1 MIKSLEYKGKNI
13 DAAIEKAL
21 NELKMDRDDVSVE
34 VLERQ
39 KSGFLGIGA
48 VDARIRVTFDDGM
61 PEPKEEKPVEAPK
74 KVAKPIFNVSQ
85 EKLDKIAAE
94 APKARPAAEKPAEA
108 AAKKTSVP
116 EPRLYMK
123 IPADKSA
130 NPVAA
135 TPKKV
140 QSDNRSAARSNDR
153 RRDSAPR
160 EKKPAEPFVKLPVSD
175 EAPIPFIIG
184 LLDRM
189 GIEAN
194 AEITEG

>member
-61 PEPKEEKPVEAPK
+61 PEPKEEKPAEAPK

-85 EKLDKIAAE
+85 EKLDKIAADV
-94 APKARPAAEKPAEA
+94 
-108 AAKKTSVP
+108 AKKMEEAVEFAMNSP
-116 EPRLYMK
+116 EPD
-123 IPADKSA
+123 PAH
-130 NPVAA
+130 V
-135 TPKKV
+135 
-140 QSDNRSAARSNDR
+140 
-153 RRDSAPR
+153 
-160 EKKPAEPFVKLPVSD
+160 
-175 EAPIPFIIG
+175 
-184 LLDRM
+184 LDDVFY
-189 GIEAN
+189 
-194 AEITEG
+194 EG